1 LSFTESFMYFSTQL
15 TLVALPMTY
24 ALEVSTIKICS
35 KKSFSFNVSIEVA
48 TMFFL
53 VSSPY
58 KPFKTWIDIE
68 SFMSYWSTFYL
79 VLSFLIYESS
89 GLSLLKAS
97 NSNESTS
104 KFFKS
109 VLPLECFASF

>member
-1 LSFTESFMYFSTQL
+1 MYFSTQL

-24 ALEVSTIKICS
+24 ALKVSTIKICS

-58 KPFKTWIDIE
+58 KPFKT
-68 SFMSYWSTFYL
+68 
-79 VLSFLIYESS
+79 
-89 GLSLLKAS
+89 
-97 NSNESTS
+97 
-104 KFFKS
+104 
-109 VLPLECFASF
+109 